1 MKPAPMMTRGS
12 GLPLWL
18 AVGYFILR
26 APVQLARSEL
36 PLFLARVAAQPRED
50 ADFVRV
56 ARISRRW
63 LRQPGLRGRNTCY
76 LRSLVLFRFVNP
88 RGRDLCL
95 HFGVDE
101 PTATDHRQHGHSWI
115 TLDGVP
121 WNAPSTMAEGRLH
134 EIYRYST
141 VSGGSSTSGATAAA
155 AMIQRGVP
163 VPGNGAPQPGE

>member
-1 MKPAPMMTRGS
+1 MKQPPPRMMRGS
-12 GLPLWL
+12 RLPLWL
-18 AVGYFILR
+18 AVGHFILR
-26 APVQLARSEL
+26 APARMARTDL

-63 LRQPGLRGRNTCY
+63 LRQPGLRAWNTCY
-76 LRSLVLFRFVNP
+76 LRSLILFRFVNP
-88 RGRDLCL
+88 RGGDLCL

-101 PTATDHRQHGHSWI
+101 PTGTDHRQHGHSWV

-134 EIYRYST
+134 EIYRFST
-141 VSGGSSTSGATAAA
+141 VSGGSSTSGATIAAE
-155 AMIQRGVP
+155 MIQHDSGVP
-163 VPGNGAPQPGE
+163 ANGAPPPA